1 MQFYLKSAAN
11 DLVELDGS
19 GKAEGGDTDCSNSGE
34 TSGEDRDYFCY
45 IHFVTPV
52 C

>member
-1 MQFYLKSAAN
+1 MKERLKSAAN
-11 DLVELDGS
+11 DLVKLDS
-19 GKAEGGDTDCSNSGE
+19 CGKAEGGNTDCSNSSE

-45 IHFVTPV
+45 VHFVTPV